1 MRHLIPAALLLA
13 GLIHL
18 LPLAGLLGPEA
29 LQRLYGLPAAEPN
42 LQILLRHRAL
52 LFGLLGAF
60 LCAAAFRPAWQAPAL
75 GMAALSMAGF
85 VALTLWVGGA
95 NPALQRV
102 LWIDSAALVLLALA
116 WALGRTE
123 AI

>member
-1 MRHLIPAALLLA
+1 MRHLVPAALLIA

-85 VALTLWVGGA
+85 VALTWLVGGA
-95 NPALQRV
+95 NAALQRV
-102 LWIDSAALVLLALA
+102 LWIDAAALVLLALA

>member
-29 LQRLYGLPAAEPN
+29 LQRLYGLPAEEPN

-60 LCAAAFRPAWQAPAL
+60 LCAAAFRPAWQGPAAW
-75 GMAALSMAGF
+75 MAGLSMAGF
-85 VALTLWVGGA
+85 MLLTLAEGGA
-95 NPALQRV
+95 NTALQRV
-102 LWIDSAALVLLALA
+102 LWVDAAALALLALA
-116 WALGRTE
+116 WVLGRTVRV
-123 AI
+123 